1 MPSTHKA
8 ILVGARG
15 LTGRI
20 LLEKLLNHPD
30 FEKIYILGRKT
41 AGVKHPKVTEYIT
54 QFNDLDRFTFWPECD
69 VLFCCIG
76 TTMAKAGSKEAFRK
90 VDYDIPVN
98 LSRYCALFNVDFY
111 LMSSLGA
118 DSHSQNFYLKI
129 KGETEQAVLN
139 AGIGTV
145 KIFRPAVLLG
155 KRKEIRP
162 GEEAGRIF
170 LKLIRPFLRG
180 RLKKYTP
187 VNASSVAEAM
197 LRVFLSGDKSTE
209 IIENDRILEIAGD
222 AEASQQHK
230 NV

>member
-1 MPSTHKA
+1 MPAPYKA

-15 LTGRI
+15 LTGKI
-20 LLEKLLNHPD
+20 LLQKLLEHPD
-30 FEKIYILGRKT
+30 FEKVYILGRKS
-41 AGVKHPKVTEYIT
+41 AGVKHPKITEYIT
-54 QFNDLDRFTFWPECD
+54 QFNDLDRFSFWPECN

-76 TTMAKAGSKEAFRK
+76 TTMAKAGSKDAFRK

-118 DSHSQNFYLKI
+118 DPNSQNFYLRI
-129 KGETEQAVLN
+129 KGETEKAILN
-139 AGIGTV
+139 AGIQTV

-155 KRKEIRP
+155 KRKELRA

-170 LKLIRPFLRG
+170 LKIIRPFLRG
-180 RLKKYTP
+180 RFKKYMP

-197 LRVFLSGDKSTE
+197 LRVFLSANTGTE
-209 IIENDRILEIAGD
+209 IIENDKILEIA
-222 AEASQQHK
+222 AEPLQSH
-230 NV
+230 NESLS